1 MPKAIHG
8 ITVAHFF
15 ETYGAKLKLELVTGR
30 EGLHRLI
37 REPAINRPAL
47 ALTGFFKY
55 FANKRIQVLGAA
67 EMTFLRTLPKNVHRA
82 VMNGMADRHIPCIV
96 LTRNYNFPP
105 AMLEVAQ
112 KRRLP
117 ILRTPM
123 ITMNF
128 VNTATLCVD
137 NEFAPSATEQGT
149 TVDVKGVG
157 VMIRGDS
164 GVGKS
169 ECALALVER
178 GHSLVADDVTVIKVL
193 DERELMASSREIT
206 RGYMECRGIGII
218 NIAEMFGIKSVR
230 MEKRIDMVVSLRV
243 WTPDAVEERTG
254 LEEYYYEIL
263 GIKVPHVELYVR
275 PGRDIARL
283 VEVAAM
289 VQALKHMGHDPAQD
303 FNNRLIAH
311 MADHP
316 AGIKK
321 SLRVTESPFP
331 REESNRDPIA

>member
-1 MPKAIHG
+1 
-8 ITVAHFF
+8 
-15 ETYGAKLKLELVTGR
+15 
-30 EGLHRLI
+30 
-37 REPAINRPAL
+37 
-47 ALTGFFKY
+47 
-55 FANKRIQVLGAA
+55 VLGAA
-67 EMTFLRTLPKNVHRA
+67 EMTFLRTLSEHVHRT

-105 AMLEVAQ
+105 AMLEVAR

-178 GHSLVADDVTVIKVL
+178 GHSLVADDITVIKVL

-289 VQALKHMGHDPAQD
+289 VQALKRMGHDPALD

-321 SLRVTESPFP
+321 SLRVTECLFP

>member
-1 MPKAIHG
+1 MQKAIHG

-15 ETYGAKLKLELVTGR
+15 ETYREKLKMELVTGR

-67 EMTFLRTLPKNVHRA
+67 EMTFLRTLPEGAQRSVL
-82 VMNGMADRHIPCIV
+82 NGMADRHIPCIV
-96 LTRNYNFPP
+96 LTRNFNFPP

-117 ILRTPM
+117 IIRTPM

-164 GVGKS
+164 GVG
-169 ECALALVER
+169 
-178 GHSLVADDVTVIKVL
+178 
-193 DERELMASSREIT
+193 
-206 RGYMECRGIGII
+206 
-218 NIAEMFGIKSVR
+218 
-230 MEKRIDMVVSLRV
+230 
-243 WTPDAVEERTG
+243 
-254 LEEYYYEIL
+254 
-263 GIKVPHVELYVR
+263 
-275 PGRDIARL
+275 
-283 VEVAAM
+283 
-289 VQALKHMGHDPAQD
+289 
-303 FNNRLIAH
+303 
-311 MADHP
+311 
-316 AGIKK
+316 
-321 SLRVTESPFP
+321 
-331 REESNRDPIA
+331 